1 MALYFFHLCDGH
13 ESLID
18 PDGREVA
25 DESQLGAL
33 ALKDARAIVSHDALT
48 GTIRLNLWIEVRDSD
63 GKLVLRVPFSDAVT
77 IGD

>member
-18 PDGREVA
+18 PDGREIT
-25 DESQLGAL
+25 DESLLGQMAI
-33 ALKDARAIVSHDALT
+33 KEARAIVSHDALA
-48 GTIRLNLWIEVRDSD
+48 GTIRLNLWIEVRDTN

-77 IGD
+77 IAD